1 MFVPFL
7 LAIVLATLLIFTA
20 SDFLWYLQTFHVL
33 RLIENFK
40 YLILRNYKYDGIVTC
55 NECSLHDFSPENM
68 KFTEFKLNIHTLSFD
83 GLLQII
89 NYNQVKD
96 TGSVEPVVA

>member
-68 KFTEFKLNIHTLSFD
+68 ASDNLYILLLTASNEPASFSNN
-83 GLLQII
+83 L
-89 NYNQVKD
+89 
-96 TGSVEPVVA
+96 